1 MRAEV
6 NYKETKRTIE
16 KVNERKSWFFERLD
30 KIDKSLAKLTKE
42 RKRKS

>member
-6 NYKETKRTIE
+6 NYIETKRTIE